1 MKALAVL
8 QQWFAQHARS
18 AVTSLG
24 QLGRRPTASL
34 MTTAVIGI
42 ALALPA
48 GFLLIMDNL
57 EAATAGWDGN
67 PRASIFLADGLPD
80 NNQRELIARIQN
92 FNEVTATQL
101 ITPEAA
107 LAEFEQHA
115 GMEETLALLDE
126 NPFPAVIVAE
136 LDTGL
141 GTLAADQ
148 LIARAEGLAGV
159 DQVRVDRV
167 WLQRLTAILQLAN
180 RGTLLIGLLLGL
192 TVVLVVGNTIRLD
205 IENRRA
211 EIEITKLIGGTDAFV
226 RRPFL
231 YTGLWY
237 GISGGLLAAIIL
249 AIAMGLLAGPAKA
262 LTSLYGAGFRVLGL
276 GVGGTLTLLL
286 GGILLGLIG
295 AWVAVGRHLAAIEPQ

>member
-1 MKALAVL
+1 MKPLERL
-8 QQWFAQHARS
+8 KQWFGQHARS

-24 QLGRRPTASL
+24 QLKRRPAASF

-42 ALALPA
+42 ALALPT
-48 GFLLIMDNL
+48 GFLLLMDNL
-57 EAATAGWDGN
+57 EAATAGWEGN
-67 PRASIFLADGLPD
+67 PRASIFLADGLTPD
-80 NNQRELIARIQN
+80 NQRDLLERIQR
-92 FNEVTATQL
+92 FNEVTATEL
-101 ITPEAA
+101 ITPQAA

-136 LDTGL
+136 LNAAL

-148 LIARAEGLAGV
+148 LITRTQALAGV

-167 WLQRLTAILQLAN
+167 WLQRLTAVLQLAN
-180 RGTLLIGLLLGL
+180 RGTVLIGLLLGL

-205 IENRRA
+205 IENRRS

-237 GISGGLLAAIIL
+237 GVSGGVLATLIL
-249 AIAMGLLAGPAKA
+249 ALTMALLAGPARE
-262 LTSLYGAGFRVLGL
+262 LTTLYGSGFRLIGP
-276 GVGGTLTLLL
+276 GVGGTFTLLL

>member
-1 MKALAVL
+1 MKALASL
-8 QQWFAQHARS
+8 QQWLAQNARS

-24 QLGRRPTASL
+24 QLKRRPTASL

-48 GFLLIMDNL
+48 GFLLLMDNL
-57 EAATAGWDGN
+57 EAATTGWEGN
-67 PRASIFLADGLPD
+67 PRASIFLADGLPAD
-80 NNQRELIARIQN
+80 NQRALLERIQR
-92 FNEVTATQL
+92 FDEVTETQL
-101 ITPEAA
+101 ITPDAA

-115 GMEETLALLDE
+115 GMQETLALLDE

-136 LDTGL
+136 LDAAL

-148 LIARAEGLAGV
+148 LISRTQDLAGV
-159 DQVRVDRV
+159 DQVRIDRV
-167 WLQRLTAILQLAN
+167 WLQRLTALLQFAN

-237 GISGGLLAAIIL
+237 GVSGGLLAAIIL
-249 AIAMGLLAGPAKA
+249 AIAMGLLAGPARE
-262 LTSLYGAGFRVLGL
+262 LTALYGSGFRLLGPGL
-276 GVGGTLTLLL
+276 GGTFTLLL
-286 GGILLGLIG
+286 GGTLLGLIG

>member
-1 MKALAVL
+1 MKALTSL
-8 QQWFAQHARS
+8 QQWLAQHARS

-24 QLGRRPTASL
+24 QLKRRPTASF

-48 GFLLIMDNL
+48 GFLLLMDNL
-57 EAATAGWDGN
+57 EAATTGWDGN
-67 PRASIFLADGLPD
+67 PRASIFLADGLPTD
-80 NNQRELIARIQN
+80 NQRELVARIQR
-92 FNEVTATQL
+92 FDEVIATEL
-101 ITPEAA
+101 ITPDAA

-136 LDTGL
+136 LNAGL

-148 LIARAEGLAGV
+148 LIARASGLAGV
-159 DQVRVDRV
+159 NQVRVDRV
-167 WLQRLTAILQLAN
+167 WLQRLTAVLQLAN

-237 GISGGLLAAIIL
+237 GVSGGLLAAIIL
-249 AIAMGLLAGPAKA
+249 AVAMGLLAGPTRE
-262 LTSLYGAGFRVLGL
+262 LTTLYGSGFRLLGP
-276 GVGGTLTLLL
+276 GIGGTLTLLL

-295 AWVAVGRHLAAIEPQ
+295 AWMAVGRHLAAIEPQ